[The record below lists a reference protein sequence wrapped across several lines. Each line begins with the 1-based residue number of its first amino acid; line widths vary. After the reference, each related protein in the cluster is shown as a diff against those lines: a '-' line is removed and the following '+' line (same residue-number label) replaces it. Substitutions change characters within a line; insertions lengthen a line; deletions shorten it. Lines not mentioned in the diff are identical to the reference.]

1 MNFTPEQM
9 AVFLRL
15 CAKHI
20 CDDSCPWAGLPTRC
34 EEKMMESA
42 AELLELLE
50 EVVEDG

>member
-1 MNFTPEQM
+1 MANYSPKEM
-9 AVFLRL
+9 AVFLRR

-42 AELLELLE
+42 AELLE
-50 EVVEDG
+50 EVAEDA